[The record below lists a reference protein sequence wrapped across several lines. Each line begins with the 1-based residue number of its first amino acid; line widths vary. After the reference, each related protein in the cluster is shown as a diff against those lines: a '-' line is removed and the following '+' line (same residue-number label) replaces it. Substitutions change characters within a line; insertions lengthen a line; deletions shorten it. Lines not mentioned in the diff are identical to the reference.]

1 MLSSVHFTFYLP
13 LFLFLTV
20 PRSTSFSFSFNF
32 SDPTFDRYAV
42 QLAGDAFFN
51 GTVINLSR
59 DNADGNFD
67 QSQGRATYKQP
78 ILLWDPSNGK
88 VANFTTSFTFTF
100 RNTYIKRGDGLAF
113 FLLPY
118 PSRLTDSSAQGCLG
132 VFENC
137 YSSSKTT
144 KNHAVAVEFDS
155 YMNDWDP
162 SHGHFG
168 IDVDSINSLVYQNIT
183 LGTNTGRRI
192 TSNITYNSGTKLL
205 TVLVYSDNDVGFGT
219 YSLSANV
226 DLRNLL
232 PPEVA
237 IGFSAASGHG
247 RYVELHQIFNW
258 YFYSTLEPM
267 KASSLW
273 FLNKKIMVVIGLIA
287 SLLIMAGFGSVIW
300 WRKYKICSYRDQVQ
314 IHELILY
321 DELQKRVGPKIFSY
335 DELLV
340 ATKNFAEEQKLGRG
354 AFGWVYIGFLSDLN
368 IDVAIKRLGKEGKG
382 YEEGIR
388 EFTAEVG
395 IISRLRHR
403 NLVEL
408 VGWCHENEELLLVYE
423 YMPKGSLDAHLYPK
437 NADTTTILPWSL
449 RYQIVLGLGSALSYL
464 HRDWNQC
471 VVHRDIKPSNIML
484 DSDFNAKLGDFGLAR
499 LIDHRLGTQTTHPA
513 GTIGYLAP
521 ECFYTGQTSKE
532 SDVYSFGIVLLE
544 IACGRV
550 PIGAGRP
557 GILESPGKRLVE
569 WVWELYGQGRI
580 LEAADNRLNR
590 DFVAAEIERA
600 LVVGLW
606 CAHPDDSQRPN
617 IKKAMNVLNFDTPLP
632 RLPPKMPV
640 PTYEVSFENISLLS
654 HSAKSATARST
665 IARWAGS
672 IIGAFAVQRSA

>member
-1 MLSSVHFTFYLP
+1 MFFSVHFTFYL
-13 LFLFLTV
+13 LFFLFHSI

-32 SDPTFDRYAV
+32 SDPHFDRHAV

-100 RNTYIKRGDGLAF
+100 HNTYIKRGDGIAF

-137 YSSSKTT
+137 YSSITTT
-144 KNHAVAVEFDS
+144 KNHAVAVEYDS

-162 SHGHFG
+162 SNGHFG

-183 LGTNTGRRI
+183 LGTNTDRRI
-192 TSNITYNSGTKLL
+192 TSNITYDSGTKLL
-205 TVLVYSDNDVGFGT
+205 TVLVYSDNDVGFGN

-267 KASSLW
+267 KASGLW
-273 FLNKKIMVVIGLIA
+273 FLNKKIMVLIGLIA
-287 SLLIMAGFGSVIW
+287 SLLIISGFGSIIW

-368 IDVAIKRLGKEGKG
+368 IDVAIKRLGKG

-408 VGWCHENEELLLVYE
+408 V
-423 YMPKGSLDAHLYPK
+423 
-437 NADTTTILPWSL
+437 
-449 RYQIVLGLGSALSYL
+449 
-464 HRDWNQC
+464 
-471 VVHRDIKPSNIML
+471 
-484 DSDFNAKLGDFGLAR
+484 
-499 LIDHRLGTQTTHPA
+499 
-513 GTIGYLAP
+513 
-521 ECFYTGQTSKE
+521 
-532 SDVYSFGIVLLE
+532 E
-544 IACGRV
+544 IACGRM

-557 GILESPGKRLVE
+557 GLESPGKRLVE

-580 LEAADNRLNR
+580 LEAADDRLDR
-590 DFVAAEIERA
+590 DFVAAQIERV

-617 IKKAMNVLNFDTPLP
+617 IKKAMNVLNFDTLLP

-640 PTYEVSFENISLLS
+640 PTYEVPFENISLLS
-654 HSAKSATARST
+654 HSAKSVTSRST

-672 IIGAFAVQRSA
+672 IIGAFDVQRSA

>member
-1 MLSSVHFTFYLP
+1 MLFSVHFTFYL
-13 LFLFLTV
+13 LFFLFHSI

-32 SDPTFDRYAV
+32 SDPHFDRHAV

-59 DNADGNFD
+59 DNADRNFD

-100 RNTYIKRGDGLAF
+100 RNTYIKRGDGIAF

-137 YSSSKTT
+137 YSSITTT
-144 KNHAVAVEFDS
+144 KNHAVAVEYDS

-162 SHGHFG
+162 SNSHFG

-183 LGTNTGRRI
+183 LGTNTDRRI
-192 TSNITYNSGTKLL
+192 TSNITYDSGTKLL
-205 TVLVYSDNDVGFGT
+205 TVLVYSDNDVGFGN

-267 KASSLW
+267 KASGLW
-273 FLNKKIMVVIGLIA
+273 FLNKKIMVLIGLIA
-287 SLLIMAGFGSVIW
+287 SLLIISGFGSIIW

-368 IDVAIKRLGKEGKG
+368 IDVAIKRLGKG

-408 VGWCHENEELLLVYE
+408 V
-423 YMPKGSLDAHLYPK
+423 
-437 NADTTTILPWSL
+437 
-449 RYQIVLGLGSALSYL
+449 
-464 HRDWNQC
+464 
-471 VVHRDIKPSNIML
+471 
-484 DSDFNAKLGDFGLAR
+484 
-499 LIDHRLGTQTTHPA
+499 
-513 GTIGYLAP
+513 
-521 ECFYTGQTSKE
+521 
-532 SDVYSFGIVLLE
+532 E
-544 IACGRV
+544 IACGRM

-557 GILESPGKRLVE
+557 GLESPGKRLVE

-580 LEAADNRLNR
+580 LEAADDRLDR
-590 DFVAAEIERA
+590 DFVAAQIERV

-617 IKKAMNVLNFDTPLP
+617 IKKAMNVLNFDTLLP

-640 PTYEVSFENISLLS
+640 PTYEVPFENISLLS
-654 HSAKSATARST
+654 HSAKSVTSRST

-672 IIGAFAVQRSA
+672 IIGAFDVQRSA